1 MPSRLDTVWCRRQGR
16 SIWWKSVC
24 LFSRRHGWLRFG
36 RREWNDINLISPSF
50 CSKGVHRFFDMPDF
64 ISFVSYH
71 PSGCILRKIY
81 KYQGISS
88 VWLKN
93 AQTLNRHAWRLLQRR
108 VAEPLEQ
115 KVFLPKRR
123 QKPWSTPR
131 PLRNKAVQPRA
142 VRIGRIFYDFM
153 IPPLRPLDLS
163 P

>member
-1 MPSRLDTVWCRRQGR
+1 MPPPREKYLVEERVLVFTEAWMAPFWAQRM
-16 SIWWKSVC
+16 K
-24 LFSRRHGWLRFG
+24 RHQFDFPFL
-36 RREWNDINLISPSF
+36 